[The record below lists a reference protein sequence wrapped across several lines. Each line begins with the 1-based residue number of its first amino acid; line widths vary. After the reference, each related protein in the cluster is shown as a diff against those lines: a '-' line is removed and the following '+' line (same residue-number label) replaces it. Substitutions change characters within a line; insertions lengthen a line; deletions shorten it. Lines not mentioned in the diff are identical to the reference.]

1 MTKPNDLMKCCEC
14 GEPAVWVRSTQFAGD
29 HPYCEKHAKEQN
41 DFGVNDSY
49 EYWYNLEDD
58 K

>member
-1 MTKPNDLMKCCEC
+1 MKSGTPEPCIEC

-29 HPYCEKHAKEQN
+29 HPYCKKHAEQES
-41 DFGVNDSY
+41 DFGENDSY
-49 EYWYNLEDD
+49 AYWYELEEN